1 MNRQIRRAAG
11 SASREIADVM
21 QNVFVGELVANSRCV
36 WIISPWLSDISVIDN
51 SAGGFDTISRDWGAR
66 PIRLSEVLGRLAQL
80 GTRIVIATRP
90 VDHNDHFLSNL
101 SSQCSSLGVD
111 DLITTRRKEEEHLHE
126 KGILTSRIYIDGSM
140 NLTYSGIEVN
150 EEQIGVSSDPAVIA
164 QAKLALH
171 QRWGGAL

>member
-36 WIISPWLSDISVIDN
+36 WIISPWLSDIPIIDN
-51 SAGGFDTISRDWGAR
+51 SAGGFDTVSRDWGAR
-66 PIRLSEVLGRLAQL
+66 LIRLSEVLGRLAQL

-101 SSQCSSLGVD
+101 SSQCSSLGVA
-111 DLITTRRKEEEHLHE
+111 DLVTMRRKEEEHLHE

-140 NLTYSGIEVN
+140 NLTYNGVEVN